1 MVYNYDS
8 GVFATQQLEEG
19 QDQRLLW
26 DVSSLISSV
35 LFNVENLQGVLA
47 DNDLLG
53 AQFNLVNEG
62 VVMLNAELSITKMN
76 KSAEILLNT
85 TSAVTVGK
93 RITEILGANN
103 NHLMKPITEVS
114 STKPYTCLT
123 KTQITSAKGSSEA
136 GGPAGK
142 E

>member
-1 MVYNYDS
+1 M
-8 GVFATQQLEEG
+8 
-19 QDQRLLW
+19 LW